1 MVSKAST
8 PIVILVVLIIAVL
21 SLAGGGFYL
30 YQQERAKNLQLQD
43 QIEEISTKQRITETK
58 LKESEKLISDL
69 QLKLKDASSQIDIL
83 NTGLQQEKTSRQEA
97 LAKMDQLRM
106 DLEQQKKSRSDL
118 ETKLN
123 QAQTDAR
130 KTQAQ
135 LRELESQRV
144 ELETKVKNLET
155 ESQGVELGKIEVVP
169 EASVSKAK
177 TKRIPAPSPI
187 VTEKKEKAA
196 PAISAVEGKVLVINK
211 DYNFVVMNLGSK
223 DGIKTGN
230 TFAIYHN
237 NKYVGDVKVE
247 KVHDSMAA
255 AGVISGDINKVSEGD
270 KIVQKVK

>member
-83 NTGLQQEKTSRQEA
+83 NTGLQQEKTARQEA

-123 QAQTDAR
+123 QAQTDVR

-169 EASVSKAK
+169 EAVVSKAK
-177 TKRIPAPSPI
+177 TKRIPAPSPT

-223 DGIKTGN
+223 DGIKIGN